1 VNPVFLQNSEWLI
14 QPEALHAM
22 ASASRS
28 FLDRG
33 VALPQPR
40 QSNPLLNVEDGVGV
54 VAIDGPILRKPDVFD
69 RVLLG
74 ATDSEEIGVALREA
88 GGRDDIKAVFLD
100 IDSPGGT
107 VAGTPELAATVASIN
122 TQKPVYAFS
131 SGLMCSAAY
140 WIASQARAIYA
151 TPSARVGSIGV
162 VQAVID
168 DTAALD
174 AKGIKVE
181 VFAVGKYKAMGAP
194 GTPLTDDQRELINSN
209 LAETAG
215 EFHAAVLAR
224 GRSIPAE
231 AMEGQTFS
239 GRQAQRFNLA
249 GMVSDRAEAMRRLR
263 VYHAA
268 VDTESRAMNTAP
280 EDLLAEARIQ
290 VTDLQRDNKTQTDL
304 LVVTRTQVETLQRDN
319 KAQADL
325 LAEASTHIESLQGQ
339 LSVLTADLESVR
351 ADRDTA
357 SSNATALQSRVT
369 ELQSAQV
376 DASALQTRIAELQ
389 ASQTDFDTRVQ
400 TEVARVV
407 ASTGTTLPARVTPAG
422 DATQAAD
429 LHAQFAAITDP
440 AAQTA
445 FWRKLTPEQQALIL
459 KHQA

>member
-1 VNPVFLQNSEWLI
+1 VNPLLQSREWLI
-14 QPEALHAM
+14 QPEALRSM
-22 ASASRS
+22 ALAARA
-28 FLDRG
+28 FNERG
-33 VALPQPR
+33 GQLPQSRP
-40 QSNPLLNVEDGVGV
+40 QSPLLTVEDGIGTVS
-54 VAIDGPILRKPDVFD
+54 IEGPILRKPGLFA
-69 RVLLG
+69 RVLMG
-74 ATDSEEIGVALREA
+74 AVGSEEIGDALREA
-88 GGRDDIKAVFLD
+88 GDRDDIRAVFLD

-107 VAGTPELAATVASIN
+107 VAGTPELAAAVASIN
-122 TQKPVYAFS
+122 ERKPVYAFS

-151 TPSARVGSIGV
+151 TPSAQVGSIGV

-168 DTAALD
+168 DSAAL
-174 AKGIKVE
+174 ASEGIKVE
-181 VFAVGKYKAMGAP
+181 VFAVGKYKSIGAP
-194 GTPLTDDQRELINSN
+194 GTPLTDDQRDLINSN
-209 LAETAG
+209 LAEIAG

-249 GMVSDRAEAMRRLR
+249 GMVPDRAEAIRRLR
-263 VYHAA
+263 VFHAA
-268 VDTESRAMNTAP
+268 VDKESQLMNAP
-280 EDLLAEARIQ
+280 EDILAQTKAQLEA
-290 VTDLQRDNKTQTDL
+290 LQRDHQAQTEL
-304 LVVTRTQVETLQRDN
+304 LNEASANADSLRGQTELLTAEIETL
-319 KAQADL
+319 KA
-325 LAEASTHIESLQGQ
+325 E
-339 LSVLTADLESVR
+339 
-351 ADRDTA
+351 RDTA
-357 SSNATALQSRVT
+357 TADAAKLQAHANELQAQAATLQSRVT
-369 ELQSAQV
+369 
-376 DASALQTRIAELQ
+376 ELQ

-422 DATQAAD
+422 DQPQAAQ

>member
-1 VNPVFLQNSEWLI
+1 M
-14 QPEALHAM
+14 ALVA
-22 ASASRS
+22 RL
-28 FLDRG
+28 FNDRG
-33 VALPQPR
+33 ATLPQPR
-40 QSNPLLNVEDGVGV
+40 QSNPLLNVEDGIGTVS
-54 VAIDGPILRKPDVFD
+54 IDGPILRKPDVFA

-74 ATDSEEIGVALREA
+74 ATDSEEIGAALREA
-88 GGRDDIKAVFLD
+88 GQRDDIKAVFLD

-122 TQKPVYAFS
+122 ERKPVYAFS

-174 AKGIKVE
+174 ARGLKVE

-194 GTPLTDDQRELINSN
+194 GTPLTDDQRELIRSN

-215 EFHAAVLAR
+215 DFHAAVLAR
-224 GRSIPAE
+224 GRSIPPE

-268 VDTESRAMNTAP
+268 VDTESRAMNTAT
-280 EDLLAEARIQ
+280 EDMLAEA
-290 VTDLQRDNKTQTDL
+290 
-304 LVVTRTQVETLQRDN
+304 RTQVETLQRDYQ
-319 KAQADL
+319 AQADL
-325 LAEASTHIESLQGQ
+325 LTEASTNLDSLRGEVA
-339 LSVLTADLESVR
+339 LMTAELETVR
-351 ADRDTA
+351 TERDSANVEIT
-357 SSNATALQSRVT
+357 TLQARVA
-369 ELQSAQV
+369 ELQSAQT
-376 DASALQTRIAELQ
+376 DSAALQTRIAELQ
-389 ASQTDFDTRVQ
+389 AAQADFDTRVQ

-440 AAQTA
+440 AAQTV